1 MSKKEFK
8 GTAEFFISGAEGHQE
23 EKSSEKLYENVDF
36 QKELEESQKEKAPS
50 NLKKIKGYVID
61 PKYYMETKSQ
71 RVQILLRPSTL
82 KEVKKVAK
90 KEKTSMNEI
99 INRAIEKYLEVDKI
113 YENK

>member
-1 MSKKEFK
+1 MSKKEF
-8 GTAEFFISGAEGHQE
+8 TNVANYFFSNTDGNQE
-23 EKSSEKLYENVDF
+23 KKEEEKLYENVELG
-36 QKELEESQKEKAPS
+36 KEFEKSQKEEAPK
-50 NLKKIKGYVID
+50 NLKKIKGYVVD

>member
-23 EKSSEKLYENVDF
+23 EKKIELNTDLEKTPKEEAP
-36 QKELEESQKEKAPS
+36 KEL
-50 NLKKIKGYVID
+50 KKVKGYVID
-61 PKYYMETKSQ
+61 PKYYIETKSQ

-99 INRAIEKYLEVDKI
+99 INRAIEKYLEIDKI